1 MKFSYALFIPR
12 RENLGDPIFALLV
25 LRCRNWS
32 MIQGYLRPG
41 GQARPERDWHHEALI
56 LPWIGRKEALRLILL
71 KPDWIF
77 E

>member
-1 MKFSYALFIPR
+1 M
-12 RENLGDPIFALLV
+12 

-32 MIQGYLRPG
+32 MIQGYLRTG
-41 GQARPERDWHHEALI
+41 GQSRSERDWHPKALI
-56 LPWIGRKEALRLILL
+56 LPWIGRKEALRLILR